1 MHAIFISGDHLER
14 GNRTGRL
21 VNNRKGRED
30 SYHLR
35 ESTLVL
41 TESFAKTSG
50 NKVMFLF
57 SNLSSNYTILIAI
70 SLIESHLC
78 TVLNYSSPQ
87 QLEKLQFS
95 RRCKIVS
102 CQGDW
107 TFNKPVILQSSGT
120 SATKYKEHGERR
132 STSRGRSD

>member
-50 NKVMFLF
+50 NKVIFLF
-57 SNLSSNYTILIAI
+57 SNLSSKETIVTIGFDFDINSQLYFAI
-70 SLIESHLC
+70 DRLKMDPNFTLVNVAK
-78 TVLNYSSPQ
+78 T
-87 QLEKLQFS
+87 
-95 RRCKIVS
+95 
-102 CQGDW
+102 
-107 TFNKPVILQSSGT
+107 SGNNIFVF
-120 SATKYKEHGERR
+120 
-132 STSRGRSD
+132 